1 MYVSKILPGW
11 PDQDP
16 SLSLGMMYSNSVLHH
31 PSNQIQDHQS
41 LPYCCPAK
49 GAFFPTEL
57 KVFTASK
64 TMLSQQTPCTIRLG
78 LYYYRLRTTQ
88 VTTMQGQV
96 AKIVI
101 VMEYYLAARGDLTL
115 YFGLITRNNYH
126 NITLGKKRHHHSK
139 PTDQKY
145 STLSQ

>member
-1 MYVSKILPGW
+1 MA
-11 PDQDP
+11 Q
-16 SLSLGMMYSNSVLHH
+16 
-31 PSNQIQDHQS
+31 
-41 LPYCCPAK
+41 
-49 GAFFPTEL
+49 
-57 KVFTASK
+57 
-64 TMLSQQTPCTIRLG
+64 
-78 LYYYRLRTTQ
+78 Q

-139 PTDQKY
+139 PTDQKCTLLVNEVFDTWIWIHISHGFY
-145 STLSQ
+145 YVEESKKVGIIFSNNSTLASIQTSNLLIV

>member
-1 MYVSKILPGW
+1 MH
-11 PDQDP
+11 DP
-16 SLSLGMMYSNSVLHH
+16 
-31 PSNQIQDHQS
+31 
-41 LPYCCPAK
+41 
-49 GAFFPTEL
+49 T
-57 KVFTASK
+57 
-64 TMLSQQTPCTIRLG
+64 
-78 LYYYRLRTTQ
+78 RTTTTIGYIQQ

-145 STLSQ
+145 STLVNEVFDTWIWIHISHGFYYVGGSKKVGIIFSNNSILASIQTSNLLICNSINLF

>member
-1 MYVSKILPGW
+1 MH
-11 PDQDP
+11 DP
-16 SLSLGMMYSNSVLHH
+16 
-31 PSNQIQDHQS
+31 
-41 LPYCCPAK
+41 
-49 GAFFPTEL
+49 T
-57 KVFTASK
+57 
-64 TMLSQQTPCTIRLG
+64 
-78 LYYYRLRTTQ
+78 RTTTTIGYIQQ

-145 STLSQ
+145 STFSQ

>member
-1 MYVSKILPGW
+1 
-11 PDQDP
+11 
-16 SLSLGMMYSNSVLHH
+16 
-31 PSNQIQDHQS
+31 
-41 LPYCCPAK
+41 
-49 GAFFPTEL
+49 
-57 KVFTASK
+57 
-64 TMLSQQTPCTIRLG
+64 
-78 LYYYRLRTTQ
+78 
-88 VTTMQGQV
+88 MQGQV

-145 STLSQ
+145 STLVNEVFDTWIWIHISHGYVGGSKKSRDYFLQ